1 MNRFS
6 NTGAGHFNGIARAYR
21 ARNGDRPDAG
31 PPVCE
36 ADDAGQR
43 TAIAAAKRGEWGG
56 IHYLY
61 ARHADDVFSHVLT
74 IVRDRDEAEGITQ
87 NVFRK
92 LGSEI
97 TGYEER
103 SMPFAAWITRV
114 AGDATPRPASQD
126 QR

>member
-1 MNRFS
+1 MNRF
-6 NTGAGHFNGIARAYR
+6 NNRGAGYFNGAVRAYR

-31 PPVCE
+31 PGVGE

-43 TAIAAAKRGEWGG
+43 MAIAAAKRGEWDG

-87 NVFRK
+87 NVFRR

-97 TGYEER
+97 TRYEER

-114 AGDATPRPASQD
+114 ADDATTRPAQQD